1 MVATQTVATTASAQS
16 ITLSFNT
23 AAYKNGPCTLK
34 AKATTS
40 NGVIVFS
47 SATPIT
53 LNNPSASATLLGAEY
68 LRDPRFQRVEL
79 LSQLTP

>member
-1 MVATQTVATTASAQS
+1 
-16 ITLSFNT
+16 
-23 AAYKNGPCTLK
+23 
-34 AKATTS
+34 
-40 NGVIVFS
+40 VIVFS